1 MTALRKFS
9 TYLVAPILAVLLFAF
24 LFKLWSVDLTT
35 PVFGYDTDSVLCLF
49 YIKNIIDTG
58 WIFTNSYVGLPHI
71 NEVFNIYDFPIQ
83 SDIFNL
89 GIFKLFAVFTD
100 NPALIANLFFILT
113 FAFIAFASFLA
124 LRAFDISVFSATII
138 SVIYAF
144 LPYHILRSVGHLFL
158 SNYMVVPLAI
168 MVALWIIQDKLKI
181 FGKNAKGQYTIIWN
195 KYFTIGVAVAIF
207 ISCNGV
213 YHAYYSCIIFIFA
226 WFVRGLRN
234 GAFLCRG
241 LAEVILI
248 CVAAVVTLIILYF
261 PTLIYQMQHGANAMV
276 GGRATWQSEFYA
288 LRIIDML
295 LPITGHHIDSF
306 SLLRDKFN
314 DLIGSTAERNAATLG
329 ILSSIGF
336 VSLLLWS
343 LAKTVT
349 QENLFLQRTIKKF
362 SLEKKDQELISDL
375 SALNILTI
383 LFASVGGF
391 VMFISMTVPLIRSH
405 ARFCI
410 FIAFFALFFMAI
422 IFDKIIEKKL
432 WRRKIYT
439 QIFLFVL
446 MILGVYDQVGKGR
459 TEYVAQKY
467 AIEKYSSD
475 HDFVAE
481 IEKAVPPQS
490 AIYMLPFS
498 KFPEVDVYQQLVG
511 YVNSKQLRWSYPAI
525 VGRETSDWQQYVST
539 LDFKTSLAEI
549 KKAGFVGIY
558 VDRPQYVGTY
568 SKAKLKDLE
577 KFLRAQ
583 TKSPVIVSRNKQ
595 LLFFK
600 I

>member
-1 MTALRKFS
+1 MTTIRKIS
-9 TYLVAPILAVLLFAF
+9 TYLVAPILAVLLFIF
-24 LFKLWSVDLTT
+24 IFKLWSVDLTT
-35 PVFGYDTDSVLCLF
+35 PVFGYDTDSVLFLF

-71 NEVFNIYDFPIQ
+71 HEVFNIYDFPIQ

-89 GIFKLFAVFTD
+89 GIFKLFAAFTD

-113 FAFIAFASFLA
+113 FAFIAFTSFVA
-124 LRAFDISVFSATII
+124 LRAFEVSVFSATIVG
-138 SVIYAF
+138 VIYAF
-144 LPYHILRSVGHLFL
+144 LTYHMVRGVWHLFL

-168 MVALWIIQDKLKI
+168 MVALWIAQDKLKI
-181 FGKNAKGQYTIIWN
+181 FDKNAKGQYTLIWN
-195 KYFTIGVAVAIF
+195 KYFAIAVLVSIF
-207 ISCNGV
+207 AACNGI
-213 YHAYYSCIIFIFA
+213 YYAYYSCITFIFA

-234 GAFLCRG
+234 GAFLSRG

-248 CVAAVVTLIILYF
+248 CSAAVVTLIILYF
-261 PTLIYQMQHGANAMV
+261 PTFIYQIQHGPNAMV

-288 LRIIDML
+288 LRIVDMI
-295 LPITGHHIDSF
+295 LPDSNHHIESF
-306 SLLRDKFN
+306 ALVRDKFN
-314 DLIGSTAERNAATLG
+314 DLVGASSERASSTLG
-329 ILSSIGF
+329 MVGTIGF
-336 VSLLLWS
+336 ISLLLWS
-343 LAKTVT
+343 LAKTVN
-349 QENLFLQRTIKKF
+349 QENSFLQRTIKKF
-362 SLEKKDQELISDL
+362 SLNKKDQELISDL
-375 SALNILTI
+375 SVLNILLL

-391 VMFISMTVPLIRSH
+391 VMLISMTVPLIRSH
-405 ARFCI
+405 VRFCI
-410 FIAFFALFFMAI
+410 FIAFIALFFMAI
-422 IFDKIIEKKL
+422 IFDKIIEKKF
-432 WRRKIYT
+432 WRKKIYA
-439 QIFLFVL
+439 QIILSVV
-446 MILGVYDQVGKGR
+446 MILAVYDQLGRQMVG
-459 TEYVAQKY
+459 YVSQNVANV
-467 AIEKYSSD
+467 KYSND

-481 IEKAVPPQS
+481 IEKSVPPQS

-525 VGRETSDWQQYVST
+525 VGRETSDWQQYIST

-568 SKAKLKDLE
+568 SNAKLKDLE

-583 TKSPVIVSRNKQ
+583 TKSPVIISRNKQ